1 MKLTNTQATKIN
13 NAVSRFFDAS
23 VSYDDAREQL
33 ANALREAKL
42 TREAIR
48 PAVAAFVCQRIPG
61 AIFDADKQTLVNN
74 RNHTNANVRKA
85 YEAAKRQISRILATA
100 EGNAKPAAKRNK
112 VDPVDAIYKAYAKL
126 SPAQAKRFLS
136 MIK

>member
-61 AIFDADKQTLVNN
+61 AMFDADKQTLVNN
-74 RNHTNANVRKA
+74 RNHANEKVRKA

-100 EGNAKPAAKRNK
+100 EGKAKSTTVHK

-126 SPAQAKRFLS
+126 SPAQAKRFLA
-136 MIK
+136 MVK

>member
-61 AIFDADKQTLVNN
+61 AMFDADKQTLVNN
-74 RNHTNANVRKA
+74 RDHANAKVRKA
-85 YEAAKRQISRILATA
+85 YEAAKRQISRILTTA
-100 EGNAKPAAKRNK
+100 EGKAKSTTVHK

-126 SPAQAKRFLS
+126 SPAQAKRFLA
-136 MIK
+136 MVK